1 MVPVRDAG
9 RPDKPVVVVRS
20 VVPGDIEDA
29 VLAGIEEE
37 GVPQV
42 VERVDDGSAAALAQA
57 AAARSPL
64 GVGVGIDVY
73 GQVCVHPEKLA
84 EPLPALTSTGPA
96 ETDVARALGHNAARI
111 VVGLPLKAVTRQ

>member
-1 MVPVRDAG
+1 MAPVRDAG
-9 RPDKPVVVVRS
+9 RPDKPVVVVHS

-37 GVPQV
+37 GVPRA
-42 VERVDDGSAAALAQA
+42 VERVDDGSAAELAQS

-84 EPLPALTSTGPA
+84 EPLPALTSAGPA
-96 ETDVARALGHNAARI
+96 DMEVARALGHNAARI